1 MSAVFQPAALSIDG
15 VTERGTAPDPQPP
28 LCFWAGLPVAR
39 VFGVPIVVQPLW
51 FVIVVL
57 FTAGSGPTIRD
68 NVHGLSSNE
77 AYAVALAFVL
87 LLYGSVLLHEL
98 GHVFVARSL
107 GMQVRR
113 VVLQFLGGASE
124 IVEENPG
131 EPARDFMVAMAGPLT
146 SVFLAGVGAA
156 IAPAFDQNTV
166 PWLFAEGFAWVNAL
180 VAAFN
185 MLPGFPLDGGRA
197 LLSIVW
203 RFTNDKTRAQ
213 LVSGWVGRGLAV
225 ALALY
230 ALYAQNVPT
239 GHSRNQLDGL
249 YLLLLAYFIW
259 ANASWAIG
267 RSKLGVVVPRLD
279 IRAMTRQA
287 LSVAA
292 DLPVA
297 EAVRRAHAAAAR
309 ALVVVDS
316 YGRPVAVVSEA
327 AVMATPVQRQPWI
340 SVAELARPVNDGLLL
355 RSDMAG
361 DALLAAVQ
369 QHPATEYLVVEPS
382 GALAGVLSR
391 ADVIAALQAAG
402 LR

>member
-1 MSAVFQPAALSIDG
+1 MSAVFQLIAPTIDG
-15 VTERGTAPDPQPP
+15 VSERRPAPDPSAPRRA
-28 LCFWAGLPVAR
+28 WAGLPIGR
-39 VFGVPIVVQPLW
+39 VLGVPIVVQPLW
-51 FVIVVL
+51 FVVVVL
-57 FTAGSGPTIRD
+57 FTAGSGSQIQDEVR
-68 NVHGLSSNE
+68 GLSSAE

-87 LLYGSVLLHEL
+87 LLYASVFLHEL
-98 GHVFVARSL
+98 GHAFIARSL

-113 VVLQFLGGASE
+113 IVLQFLGGASE

-131 EPARDFMVAMAGPLT
+131 EPARDFMVAMAGPLV

-156 IAPAFDQNTV
+156 IAPAFEPRTV
-166 PWLFAEGFAWVNAL
+166 PWLFTEGFAWVNAL

-197 LLSIVW
+197 LLTIVW
-203 RFTNDKTRAQ
+203 RVTGNKTRAQ
-213 LVSGWVGRGLAV
+213 FVSGWVGRGLAIV
-225 ALALY
+225 LALY
-230 ALYAQNVPT
+230 AVYEQNVPS
-239 GHSRNQLDGL
+239 GSGEHFNGI
-249 YLLLLAYFIW
+249 YLLLLALFIW
-259 ANASWAIG
+259 ANATWVIG

-279 IRAMTRQA
+279 IRSMTRKA

-340 SVAELARPVNDGLLL
+340 SVSELARPVADGLLL
-355 RSDMAG
+355 RSDLAG

-369 QHPATEYLVVEPS
+369 EHPATEYLVVEPS
-382 GALAGVLSR
+382 GALFGVLARS
-391 ADVIAALQAAG
+391 DVIAALQAAG

>member
-1 MSAVFQPAALSIDG
+1 MSERPEAPTPPAPRRLWS
-15 VTERGTAPDPQPP
+15 
-28 LCFWAGLPVAR
+28 GLPIGR
-39 VFGVPIVVQPLW
+39 ILGVPIVVQPLW
-51 FVIVVL
+51 FVVVVV

-68 NVHGLSSNE
+68 NVHGLSANQ
-77 AYAVALAFVL
+77 AYVVAFAFVL
-87 LLYGSVLLHEL
+87 LLYASVLVHEL

-124 IVEENPG
+124 IVEEEPG
-131 EPARDFMVAMAGPLT
+131 HPARDFMVAMAGPLC
-146 SVFLAGVGAA
+146 SVLLAGIGAA
-156 IAPAFDQNTV
+156 IAPSFDQRTV
-166 PWLFAEGFAWVNAL
+166 PWLFAQGFAWVNAL

-185 MLPGFPLDGGRA
+185 LLPGFPLDGGRA

-203 RFTNDKTRAQ
+203 QVTHDKTRAQ

-225 ALALY
+225 AVAVY
-230 ALYAQNVPT
+230 ALYTQNVST
-239 GHSRNQLDGL
+239 GHSQIDGV

-259 ANASWAIG
+259 ANASWVIG
-267 RSKLGVVVPRLD
+267 RSKMSLVVPRLD
-279 IRAMTRQA
+279 VRAMTRKA

-327 AVMATPVQRQPWI
+327 AVMAMPPQRQPWV
-340 SVAELARPVNDGLLL
+340 SVADLARPVNEGLLL
-355 RSDMAG
+355 RSDMGG

-369 QHPATEYLVVEPS
+369 EHPATEYLVVEPS
-382 GALAGVLSR
+382 GALFGVLSR

>member
-1 MSAVFQPAALSIDG
+1 MGPDRPAPR
-15 VTERGTAPDPQPP
+15 RG
-28 LCFWAGLPVAR
+28 WAGLTIGR
-39 VFGVPIVVQPLW
+39 VQGVPIVVQPLW
-51 FVIVVL
+51 FVIVVV
-57 FTAGSGPTIRD
+57 FTASSGPTIRD
-68 NVHGLSSNE
+68 NVDGLSSSE
-77 AYAVALAFVL
+77 SYAVALAFVL
-87 LLYGSVLLHEL
+87 LLYASVFLHEL

-124 IVEENPG
+124 IVEEHPG
-131 EPARDFMVAMAGPLT
+131 EPARDFMVAMAGPLC
-146 SVFLAGVGAA
+146 SVFLAGVGAV
-156 IAPAFDQNTV
+156 IAPAFEPHTV
-166 PWLFAEGFAWVNAL
+166 PWLFTEGFAWVNAL

-197 LLSIVW
+197 LLTIIW
-203 RFTNDKTRAQ
+203 QFTHDKTRAQ
-213 LVSGWVGRGLAV
+213 FVSGWVGRCLAI

-230 ALYAQNVPT
+230 ALYVQNVPS
-239 GHSRNQLDGL
+239 GQGKDHFNGL
-249 YLLLLAYFIW
+249 YLLLLALFIW
-259 ANASWAIG
+259 ANASWVIG

-279 IRAMTRQA
+279 VRSMTRKA

-297 EAVRRAHAAAAR
+297 EAVRRAHAATAR

-316 YGRPVAVVSEA
+316 YGRPVGVVSEA
-327 AVMATPVQRQPWI
+327 AVMATPLQRQPWI
-340 SVAELARPVNDGLLL
+340 SISELARPVAEGLLL

-369 QHPATEYLVVEPS
+369 EHPATEYLVVEPS
-382 GALAGVLSR
+382 GALCGVLSR
-391 ADVIAALQAAG
+391 SDVIAALQAAG

>member
-1 MSAVFQPAALSIDG
+1 VGRIL
-15 VTERGTAPDPQPP
+15 
-28 LCFWAGLPVAR
+28 
-39 VFGVPIVVQPLW
+39 GVPIVVQPLW
-51 FVIVVL
+51 FVVVIL
-57 FTAGSGPTIRD
+57 LTAGSGKTIRD
-68 NVHGLSSNE
+68 KVTGLSSNE
-77 AYAVALAFVL
+77 AYAVAFAFVL

-98 GHVFVARSL
+98 GHVFIARSL

-131 EPARDFMVAMAGPLT
+131 EPGRDFMVAMAGPLT
-146 SVFLAGVGAA
+146 SVLLAGVGAA
-156 IAPAFDQNTV
+156 IAPAFDEGTV
-166 PWLFAEGFAWVNAL
+166 PWLFAEGFAWVNGL

-185 MLPGFPLDGGRA
+185 LLPGFPLDGGRA
-197 LLSIVW
+197 LLSIIW
-203 RFTNDKTRAQ
+203 RFTHDKTRAQ
-213 LVSGWVGRGLAV
+213 LVSGWVGRSLAI

-230 ALYAQNVPT
+230 ALAAQHIPT
-239 GHSRNQLDGL
+239 GGGDSGDQLNAF
-249 YLLLLAYFIW
+249 YLLVLAYFIW
-259 ANASWAIG
+259 ANASWVIG

-297 EAVRRAHAAAAR
+297 EAVRRAHAATAR

-316 YGRPVAVVSEA
+316 YGRPVGVVSEA

-382 GALAGVLSR
+382 GVLAGVLSR
-391 ADVIAALQAAG
+391 TDVIAALQAAG